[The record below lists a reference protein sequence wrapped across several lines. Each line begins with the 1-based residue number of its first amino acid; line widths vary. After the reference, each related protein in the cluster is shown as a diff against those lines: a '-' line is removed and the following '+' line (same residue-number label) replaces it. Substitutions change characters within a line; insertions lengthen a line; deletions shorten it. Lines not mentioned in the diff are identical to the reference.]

1 MANLSQVSE
10 AGIANLLSGGF
21 NGRRIIF
28 SAKWGYNILV
38 REDRPWAILFVFFRK
53 ESVEFLIICPALFL
67 AGFVDAIGGG
77 GGLISLPAFMLAG
90 LPPHAVLATNKMSST
105 MGTIFS
111 TAKYIRS
118 GFVLWKL
125 AIPGIIAAFVGS
137 TIGSNLAL
145 IASETL
151 LQWFMLF
158 AMPAV
163 GIYMLFKKDFGQQ
176 AGNKPGFSERKT
188 LMLVV
193 VSALLVGTYDGFYG
207 PGTGTFMILALA
219 LLARLPMDN
228 CAGIAKVVNL
238 TSNVAALSV
247 FLINGTVW
255 LIPGLAGGVFCAL
268 GHIMGARVYTANGAK
283 VARPIIIVMICL
295 FTCKLV
301 YDMFIA

>member
-1 MANLSQVSE
+1 M
-10 AGIANLLSGGF
+10 
-21 NGRRIIF
+21 
-28 SAKWGYNILV
+28 
-38 REDRPWAILFVFFRK
+38 
-53 ESVEFLIICPALFL
+53 EFLIICPALFL

-111 TAKYIRS
+111 TAKYIRN
-118 GFVLWKL
+118 GFVVWRL

-137 TIGSNLAL
+137 VLGSNLAL
-145 IASETL
+145 IASETV

-158 AMPAV
+158 AMPLV
-163 GIYMLFKKDFGQQ
+163 GVYMLFKKDFGEQEGK
-176 AGNKPGFSERKT
+176 ASFSSRKT
-188 LMLVV
+188 MALVV
-193 VSALLVGTYDGFYG
+193 ISALTVGTYDGFYG

-219 LLARLPMDN
+219 FLARLPMDN
-228 CAGIAKVVNL
+228 CAGLAKVINL
-238 TSNVAALSV
+238 TSNIAALSV
-247 FLINGTVW
+247 FLLNGAVW
-255 LIPGLAGGVFCAL
+255 LVPGLVGGAFCAL

-301 YDMFIA
+301 YDMFIAG